1 MPIYEYECRACQHR
15 FEEFVRPSSTPTS
28 RLPECPSCHS
38 QELQRLFS
46 AFAVDSA
53 GTKQLHLSQA
63 RKLNRKVVRDKQMAE
78 AEEMKRA
85 HDSHDH

>member
-1 MPIYEYECRACQHR
+1 MPIYEYECRACRHR
-15 FEEFVRPSSTPTS
+15 FEEFIRPSSTSTS

-53 GTKQLHLSQA
+53 GTKQAHLTQA
-63 RKLNRKVVRDKQMAE
+63 RKLNRKVVRDKEIADAE
-78 AEEMKRA
+78 QMKRA
-85 HDSHDH
+85 HDDHTH